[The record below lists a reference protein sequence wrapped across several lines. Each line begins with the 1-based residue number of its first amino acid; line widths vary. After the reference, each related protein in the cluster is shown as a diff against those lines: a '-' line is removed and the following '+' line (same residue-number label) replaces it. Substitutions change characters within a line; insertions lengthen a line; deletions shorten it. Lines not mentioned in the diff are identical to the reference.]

1 MTTSLEFEGRNLT
14 KAVEKACSELNI
26 PRDQLVYDVISH
38 GSTGIF
44 GLAVTKKARIRVLAG
59 GKPTNDTR
67 HDDFQSVG
75 SAYESSEQSSQSG
88 EADAVA
94 AGMEV
99 DALPQDAVD
108 LGREVLERI
117 VDSITSGTRI
127 AVKRSAEEVLFN
139 VSSDNPSILIGKRG
153 QTLEAMQAIVEKV
166 VNRHNGSRLRVRVDI
181 EGYLNSRK
189 ENLEKLALRLADKSR
204 RIRKPVSMGQ
214 MSAHDRR
221 IIHVVLKDV
230 PGVRTLSIGNGFF
243 KKLMILPNKEQQNRQ
258 LSQ

>member
-1 MTTSLEFEGRNLT
+1 MMTSLEFEGRNLK

-26 PRDQLVYDVISH
+26 PRDRLIYDVISE

-44 GLAVTKKARIRVLAG
+44 GLAVTKKAKIRVQFSGEPASDS
-59 GKPTNDTR
+59 KA
-67 HDDFQSVG
+67 DDFQL
-75 SAYESSEQSSQSG
+75 ESSESESEERLSRSSESL
-88 EADAVA
+88 AVA
-94 AGMEV
+94 SGMELDELGRDPV
-99 DALPQDAVD
+99 E
-108 LGREVLERI
+108 LGREVLKRI
-117 VDSITSGTRI
+117 VDSIASDTRI
-127 AVKRSAEEVLFN
+127 AVKKTKEEVWFN
-139 VSSDNPSILIGKRG
+139 VSSDSPSILIGKRG
-153 QTLEAMQAIVEKV
+153 QTLEAIQAIVEKV
-166 VNRHNGSRLRVRVDI
+166 MNRHNGSRVRVQVDV

-230 PGVRTLSIGNGFF
+230 PGVRTLSVGDGFF
-243 KKLMILPNKEQQNRQ
+243 KKLMILPRKDQQDPD